1 MQFMITLFQRVGLAS
16 AVLAI
21 LALAPV
27 AVNAGDH
34 FLPTD
39 KQCSKIE
46 NPDAATQGWCA
57 AINRRKGNC
66 LACHIIVTAKWPSA
80 LPPGG
85 TIAPPLVAMQQRYPD
100 KSKLRA
106 QIWNASDANPQSVM
120 PPFGK
125 HKIVS
130 DKDIDNM
137 VEFLLTL

>member
-1 MQFMITLFQRVGLAS
+1 MITLFQRVGLAS
-16 AVLAI
+16 AALVL
-21 LALAPV
+21 LPMAPA
-27 AVNAGDH
+27 AVSADSY

-39 KQCSKIE
+39 KQCSKLK
-46 NPDAATQGWCA
+46 NADAETQGWCA

-66 LACHIIVTAKWPSA
+66 LACHTIVTAKWPSA

-85 TIAPPLVAMQQRYPD
+85 TVAPPLVSMQKRYPD

-106 QIWNASDANPQSVM
+106 QIWNALAENPQSVM

-130 DKDIDNM
+130 EEDIDKI
-137 VEFLLTL
+137 VEFLLTI